1 MMMRGMNIHL
11 PTLFPV
17 LISTLMTHSPNLL
30 TINTMGPGMP
40 FLDIDTCAEGG
51 VIYLYHNFFPCMMP
65 SMDG

>member
-1 MMMRGMNIHL
+1 
-11 PTLFPV
+11 V